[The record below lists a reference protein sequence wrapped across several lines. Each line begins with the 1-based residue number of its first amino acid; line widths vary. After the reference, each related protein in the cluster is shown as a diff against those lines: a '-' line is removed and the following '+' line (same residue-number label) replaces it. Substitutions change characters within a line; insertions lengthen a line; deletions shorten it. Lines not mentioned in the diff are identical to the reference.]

1 MDDQARH
8 GYGLPYPQV
17 ANHIDDD
24 PTPKDQA
31 IYIPS
36 VSPGLAITA
45 FTQNWKRELPKG
57 VGPGDL
63 NFLDPNNKL
72 FRISHAM
79 TSAGQALSQK
89 QDCLITAR
97 DRSKTIVIGDSGGY
111 QIAHNRLTIQNDK
124 DRLKILHW
132 LERVA
137 DIAMTLDV
145 PSGPVISNRDYKFKS
160 TQDCLAA
167 TLEHLEF
174 FQKNRNTGQGRIRFL
189 NVIQGNSTKEC
200 LAWYDAVKKYDFEGW
215 AIAGP
220 MRHNFSYLCTLI
232 IKMADEG
239 QLQKKSWIHILGTC
253 ELEAAVMFTALQRAI
268 NEHINPDLRISY
280 DTSSPFRLISNF
292 LIYTIPAFD
301 EKRMVLQSSRI
312 PDGDHFIGSDYRW
325 PWPSPLGDLLK
336 IRDVCCQTN
345 DGRNHCRDMQSGY
358 YIQHHNLASLCY
370 AIALANRVFD
380 SESFSENRSIAIP
393 TGAGV
398 RAIYDVI
405 KSNSMVM
412 LGQYAPTFKNLRHSS
427 EADGSD
433 CDRDY
438 D

>member
-45 FTQNWKRELPKG
+45 FTQNWKRELPEG

-63 NFLDPNNKL
+63 NFLDPKNKL

-79 TSAGQALSQK
+79 TSAGQALTQK

-132 LERVA
+132 LERVS

-174 FQKNRNTGQGRIRFL
+174 FQKNRNTGQGRICFL

-220 MRHNFSYLCTLI
+220 MRHNFSYLCALI

-239 QLQKKSWIHILGTC
+239 QLQKKS
-253 ELEAAVMFTALQRAI
+253 
-268 NEHINPDLRISY
+268 
-280 DTSSPFRLISNF
+280 
-292 LIYTIPAFD
+292 
-301 EKRMVLQSSRI
+301 
-312 PDGDHFIGSDYRW
+312 
-325 PWPSPLGDLLK
+325 
-336 IRDVCCQTN
+336 
-345 DGRNHCRDMQSGY
+345 
-358 YIQHHNLASLCY
+358 
-370 AIALANRVFD
+370 
-380 SESFSENRSIAIP
+380 
-393 TGAGV
+393 
-398 RAIYDVI
+398 
-405 KSNSMVM
+405 
-412 LGQYAPTFKNLRHSS
+412 
-427 EADGSD
+427 
-433 CDRDY
+433 
-438 D
+438 

>member
-1 MDDQARH
+1 MDDHSRH

-17 ANHIDDD
+17 ANHIADD

-31 IYIPS
+31 IYVPS
-36 VSPGLAITA
+36 VSPGFARIAYKQKWTRA
-45 FTQNWKRELPKG
+45 LPAG
-57 VGPGDL
+57 IGPADL
-63 NFLDPNNKL
+63 NFLDPKNKL

-79 TSAGQALSQK
+79 TSAGQALKQK
-89 QDCLITAR
+89 DDCIITAR
-97 DRSKTIVIGDSGGY
+97 DRSKTLVIGDSGGY
-111 QIAHNRLTIQNDK
+111 QIAHNRLVINGDR
-124 DRLKILHW
+124 DRLQILRW

-137 DIAMTLDV
+137 DVAMTLDV
-145 PSGPVISNRDYKFKS
+145 PTGPILSNRDYKFKNS
-160 TQDCLAA
+160 QDCLAA

-174 FQKNRNTGQGRIRFL
+174 FQKNRSTGEGRIRFL

-220 MRHNFSYLCTLI
+220 MRHNFNYLCTLI
-232 IKMADEG
+232 LKMAEEG

-280 DTSSPFRLISNF
+280 DTSSPFRLISKF
-292 LIYTIPAFD
+292 LIYTIPEFD
-301 EKRMVLQSSRI
+301 EKRMTLQSALI
-312 PDGDHFIGSDYRW
+312 PDGDHFIKSDYSW
-325 PWPSPLGDLLK
+325 PWPSALGDRMK
-336 IRDVCCQTN
+336 ISDICCRPKH
-345 DGRNHCRDMQSGY
+345 GRNHSRDTQSDY

-380 SESFSENRSIAIP
+380 SESFSVNRSIAIS

-405 KSNSMVM
+405 KSSSMVT

-433 CDRDY
+433 CDRE
-438 D
+438 